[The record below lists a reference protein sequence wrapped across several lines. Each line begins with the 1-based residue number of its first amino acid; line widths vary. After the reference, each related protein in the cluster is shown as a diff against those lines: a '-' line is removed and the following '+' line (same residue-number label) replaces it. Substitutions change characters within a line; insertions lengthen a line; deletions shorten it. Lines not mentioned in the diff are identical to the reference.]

1 MLARIIKAFDVVSN
15 ELSYAA
21 QVTNLWSELE
31 QVANTL
37 SRAVEERNEYKDKYE
52 SEQGYINYLQG
63 AYREASEQR
72 TELEAENERL
82 HEQIKILRG
91 ENAKSS
97 GQKLLS
103 GELREKLK
111 ISKESANFYSG
122 ENKKLLGT
130 AQALF
135 SRIYE
140 QYKEV
145 EALKAENQK
154 LKDWHIAYQSLLK
167 DYYEVFDRQR
177 EFKRMLTSVIS
188 PKSLEL

>member
-1 MLARIIKAFDVVSN
+1 MFSRIIKAFDVVSS

-31 QVANTL
+31 QIADAL
-37 SRAVEERNEYKDKYE
+37 SIAVKERNEYKERYE

-63 AYREASEQR
+63 AYMEASDQR
-72 TELEAENERL
+72 TELETENEQL
-82 HEQIKILRG
+82 HEQIKILLA
-91 ENAKSS
+91 EN
-97 GQKLLS
+97 
-103 GELREKLK
+103 EKLK
-111 ISKESANFYSG
+111 ISKESAEFYSG

-145 EALKAENQK
+145 EALKAENEK
-154 LKDWHIAYQSLLK
+154 LKDWDIAYQSLLK

-188 PKSLEL
+188 PNC

>member
-1 MLARIIKAFDVVSN
+1 MFSRIIKAFDVVSS

-31 QVANTL
+31 QVADAL
-37 SRAVEERNEYKDKYE
+37 SIAVKERNEYKERYE

-63 AYREASEQR
+63 AYRSASDQR
-72 TELEAENERL
+72 TELETENEQL
-82 HEQIKILRG
+82 HEQIKILLA

-103 GELREKLK
+103 GELCEKLK
-111 ISKESANFYSG
+111 ISKESAEFYSG

-145 EALKAENQK
+145 EALKAENEK
-154 LKDWHIAYQSLLK
+154 LKDWDIAYQSLLK

-188 PKSLEL
+188 PNC